1 MKKACTMV
9 IVLSLFIPSL
19 IFSQKEST
27 ERDSEVIKRLKANL
41 EFLADDALEGRNASS
56 MGEKIAARFIKTEL
70 EKNNIKPFG
79 DNETYFQNFN
89 VKVRCLSEEPK
100 VPLIDK
106 SGNVLEYLTPGP
118 DFIVDDSKIFDSLF
132 MKKNAEIVFAGYGI
146 TADEYGYDDYKNID
160 VKGKIVMLLAGEPV
174 SDDSNF
180 FKGKDPHS
188 IFIRCQ

>member
-1 MKKACTMV
+1 MKKLRLV
-9 IVLSLFIPSL
+9 SLRQSW
-19 IFSQKEST
+19 
-27 ERDSEVIKRLKANL
+27 
-41 EFLADDALEGRNASS
+41 
-56 MGEKIAARFIKTEL
+56 

-89 VKVRCLSEEPK
+89 VKVRRLSEEPK

-146 TADEYGYDDYKNID
+146 TAEEYGYDDYKNID

-180 FKGKDPHS
+180 FKGKDPNPYS
-188 IFIRCQ
+188 SGAKKTVIAEENGAVLIKLLNAGRCSKFMAHLQFYDDDRRYEIYK